1 MKGYHVAVV
10 SPLSPF
16 GQRVRRLIDEGD
28 FPAIELKLFNPTLE
42 SSSTLTQF
50 QGEVL
55 ATQPVDADLLPAVDV
70 MFVGEGTGE
79 DVLALVASVAREGVL
94 TFVADKA
101 AGLSVPVAAH
111 GLNDKFL
118 PADARMVGVP
128 STASILVGKVL
139 NSIAGSFDI
148 EQAFATAMLPV
159 SELGER
165 AAEELHQQVVQILN
179 FGDPST
185 EFLGEQLAF
194 NLVPSS
200 DGSGEE
206 PPEDLVAREAAELSG
221 LEGGVLSVT
230 LVRVPVFHSYAVSL
244 WVQLASDATPEG
256 VIAAMGER
264 EGIEV
269 GEALEHSAAIAT
281 PVSVAGSDKVHVGN
295 LRPDRARAGAFR
307 LWVVA
312 DSVAVDAAANSL
324 ALAKKLL
331 QTGGVEADEASEAD
345 EK

>member
-16 GQRVRRLIDEGD
+16 GQRVRRLIDERD
-28 FPAIELKLFNPTLE
+28 FPAIELKLFDPTLE

-55 ATQPVDADLLPAVDV
+55 ATQPIDADLLPSLDV

-94 TFVADKA
+94 TFFADK

-221 LEGGVLSVT
+221 LEGDVLSVT

-244 WVQLASDATPEG
+244 WVQLAADATPEA
-256 VIAAMGER
+256 VVAAMGER

-281 PVSVAGSDKVHVGN
+281 PVSVAGSNKVHVGS
-295 LRPDRARAGAFR
+295 LRPDSARAGAFR

-312 DSVAVDAAANSL
+312 DSVAVDSAGNSL

-331 QTGGVEADEASEAD
+331 QAGGDEAGEAGD
-345 EK
+345 AGE